1 MHRDLKTDLSL
12 CLLLLGLGAI
22 TASAIAQTPGTF
34 TATSNMTA
42 ARAGHTATLLP
53 NGKVLI
59 AGGTGLPSA
68 ELYDPVTGLFTPTG
82 NMTTPRLGHTASLL
96 PDGRVLIIG
105 GTLTGASAEI
115 YDPATS
121 VFTAA
126 GHTDSLL
133 SVVAS
138 ALLHNGKA
146 LVLGYGVAQPAPH
159 INPVTAE
166 LYDPS
171 TGTFTDTGAMSIV
184 HDGTPMATVLPNGNV
199 LISDGGFG
207 LTCCFGYLG
216 SRFLVSCCASE
227 LYDAA
232 AGTFS
237 PTSDTMLAATA
248 ARTATLLT
256 SGNVLL
262 AGGYCDGCGAFS
274 KAVLY
279 DFASGNFSVTPGL
292 IEARS
297 GHTASLL
304 PDGTVLIAGGTGLEY
319 ASKATT
325 EIYDPRSGAFTVG
338 ANMTSRRNS
347 HTATLLQ
354 DGRVL
359 ITGGYDDSGLPE
371 FSLPTLNTAEV
382 YSGSAA
388 LPYSGAAL
396 SARGGSGL
404 VNLTFPARSSW
415 TASSTADWI
424 SFTGP
429 VSGTGNGTLNYQV
442 AANAGASRSTT
453 ITVGGLS
460 FTVEQQA
467 ASIPGLT
474 LIGSMPHVVAEEDW
488 STTFTLV
495 NKGPA
500 PAVARLSLFGDPGE
514 ALTLPLGFPQ
524 VMPAPLPIL
533 ASSFDRTLAANSL
546 LTIDTAGPQIPPVV
560 QGSAQLAAAGPIDG
574 FATFHNLLS
583 SQEAVVPLETRNASS
598 YLLAF
603 DNTSGAGLGVA
614 VENISAQGA
623 SIPVVIRDDNGVQIG
638 LPGAAMA
645 LLGSGHTSFE
655 LASQYPITANKR
667 GTIEFDTPP
676 GGRIS
681 VLGIRTTP
689 LPVGSA
695 LTTIP
700 PVTDAGTNGG
710 SFAHIAIGN
719 GWQTTF
725 VLVNTGLGI
734 AQAHLSFFD
743 DSGNAL
749 PVPLSFPQL
758 GGNSSIVVP
767 SVDRTLM
774 PGASLIVETATPP
787 VLTMGSAQLA
797 AEGSSVGGFVIFRY
811 NPDGQEAGVPLENR
825 NAGAYLL
832 AFDNTDGN
840 ATGVAVSSLST
851 QAVNV
856 SAVVR
861 DETGAQIAS
870 GLIPLAANGHSAFTL
885 AVDKFPETARIRG
898 TIELDAPPGTQISV
912 LGIRVR
918 PAHTFTTLPA
928 LTK

>member
-1 MHRDLKTDLSL
+1 MTFRLAA
-12 CLLLLGLGAI
+12 LLLSGFA
-22 TASAIAQTPGTF
+22 AAAQTPGTF
-34 TATSNMTA
+34 TATGNMNT

-59 AGGTGLPSA
+59 AGGTGLSSA
-68 ELYDPVTGLFTPTG
+68 ELYDPATGAFTATG
-82 NMTTPRLGHTASLL
+82 NMTMPRAGHTASLL

-105 GTLTGASAEI
+105 GTFTGASAEI
-115 YDPATS
+115 YDPATG
-121 VFTAA
+121 VFTTA
-126 GHTDSLL
+126 GRTDSLL

-138 ALLHNGKA
+138 ALLKNGKV
-146 LVLGYGVAQPAPH
+146 LVLGYGVTQPAPH
-159 INPVTAE
+159 INVITAQ

-171 TGTFTDTGAMSIV
+171 TGIFAATGAMSIV

-207 LTCCFGYLG
+207 LTCCAGYLG
-216 SRFLVSCCASE
+216 SPFLVSCCASE
-227 LYDAA
+227 LYDTA
-232 AGTFS
+232 AGSFS
-237 PTSDTMLAATA
+237 PASDAMLAATA
-248 ARTATLLT
+248 GRTATLLT

-279 DFASGNFSVTPGL
+279 DSASGTFSVTPGL

-297 GHTASLL
+297 AHTASLL
-304 PDGTVLIAGGTGLEY
+304 PDGTVLIAGGAGLEY
-319 ASKATT
+319 ASRATT

-338 ANMTSRRNS
+338 ANMTSRRDA

-371 FSLPTLNTAEV
+371 FSLPTLDTAEV
-382 YSGSAA
+382 YTSSAP

-396 SARGGSGL
+396 SASGGSGSIS
-404 VNLTFPARSSW
+404 LTFPAHSAW
-415 TASSTADWI
+415 TASTTADWI
-424 SFTGP
+424 TFTGP
-429 VSGTGNGTLNYQV
+429 VSGTGSGTLSYQV
-442 AANAGASRSTT
+442 APNAGAGRSAT
-453 ITVGGLS
+453 ITVGGLA

-467 ASIPGLT
+467 ASIPGLS
-474 LIGSMPHVVAEEDW
+474 LIGSMPQIVAEEDW

-495 NKGPA
+495 NKGAA
-500 PAVARLSLFGDPGE
+500 PAVARISLFGDPGG

-524 VMPAPLPIL
+524 VLPALLPLL
-533 ASSFDRTLAANSL
+533 ASSLDRTLVANSL
-546 LTIDTAGPQIPPVV
+546 LTINTTGTQIPPVV
-560 QGSAQLAAAGPIDG
+560 QGSAQLAASGSIDG
-574 FATFHNLLS
+574 FATFHHLLS

-603 DNTSGAGLGVA
+603 DNTGGAGLSVA

-623 SIPVVIRDDNGVQIG
+623 NIPLVIRDDNGVQIG
-638 LPGAAMA
+638 LPGAMMA
-645 LLGSGHTSFE
+645 LLGSGHASFE
-655 LASQYPITANKR
+655 LASQYPIAANKR

-681 VLGIRTTP
+681 VLGVRTTP
-689 LPVGSA
+689 LAVGSA

-700 PVTDAGTNGG
+700 AVTNAGVNGG

-743 DSGNAL
+743 DSGSPL

-758 GGNSSIVVP
+758 GGDSSIVV
-767 SVDRTLM
+767 SRVDRTLM

-787 VLTMGSAQLA
+787 VLAVGSAQLS
-797 AEGSSVGGFVIFRY
+797 AEASAVGGFVIFRY
-811 NPDGQEAGVPLENR
+811 NPDGQEAVVPLENR

-840 ATGVAVSSLST
+840 TTGVAVSSVAT

-861 DETGAQIAS
+861 DETGSQIAS

-912 LGIRVR
+912 LGIRLR

-928 LTK
+928 LAK